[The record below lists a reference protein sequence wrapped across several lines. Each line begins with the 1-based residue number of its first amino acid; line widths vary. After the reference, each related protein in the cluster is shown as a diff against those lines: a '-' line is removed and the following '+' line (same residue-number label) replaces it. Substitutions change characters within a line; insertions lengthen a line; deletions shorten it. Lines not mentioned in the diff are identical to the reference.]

1 MTADEL
7 ARAALAEARQM
18 KATLARLRAPGRLDE
33 VTDQALALAARAL
46 AVAVRRLRD
55 MTEGGRP

>member
-1 MTADEL
+1 MTRSDL
-7 ARAALAEARQM
+7 ARAALAEALQM
-18 KATLARLRAPGRLDE
+18 KAALARLRAPGRLDA

-55 MTEGGRP
+55 QTEGDRP